1 MEIIYNTD
9 DVLLMLQAQREQIEK
24 RITPEMELDERK
36 KYIHEIEEINKQ
48 IRKRKKELLHIQ
60 RWEALEDIK
69 VGRCKIKKNQTVQ
82 IIDEGRQ
89 IPSGIPVY
97 IITDGKRKYEV
108 YKKMFETKFQIKKEV

>member
-48 IRKRKKELLHIQ
+48 IRKRNLSQKAKQLLNLLEEMGVFNQ
-60 RWEALEDIK
+60 REYEPANVFFL
-69 VGRCKIKKNQTVQ
+69 KN
-82 IIDEGRQ
+82 
-89 IPSGIPVY
+89 
-97 IITDGKRKYEV
+97 
-108 YKKMFETKFQIKKEV
+108 ETKDEKF

>member
-1 MEIIYNTD
+1 MIKKHDCGQKFWVEVLKRNGF
-9 DVLLMLQAQREQIEK
+9 DVSEEELHKTNKEVFDKYRVW
-24 RITPEMELDERK
+24 ITPEMESDERK

-82 IIDEGRQ
+82 KG
-89 IPSGIPVY
+89 GV
-97 IITDGKRKYEV
+97 K
-108 YKKMFETKFQIKKEV
+108 